1 MRGASGFFAVAV
13 AAWTTFE
20 VGTAGAVS
28 LRPNKATDETV
39 CDLTHDTNAFLS
51 SKVLVPAAADQK
63 DQVEALYRLAAEFI
77 ASNCRDGQILLLQ
90 GSASVNVD
98 APSLTEVAN
107 SACSVASVERTEI
120 RRAQGDRVKPGFQLR
135 CPISKHGA
143 LVKGLADRERAESFA
158 VIKARMYSKVG
169 GEAATSSSNTTSP
182 SKDACGKMTLASVIA
197 GGNCNDR
204 ER

>member
-13 AAWTTFE
+13 AAWTTFAA
-20 VGTAGAVS
+20 GTAGAVS
-28 LRPNKATDETV
+28 LRPNKATDESV

-51 SKVLVPAAADQK
+51 SKVLVPAAADPK

-107 SACSVASVERTEI
+107 SACSVASVERTEV
-120 RRAQGDRVKPGFQLR
+120 RRSQGDRVKPGFQLR
-135 CPISKHGA
+135 CMISKHEG
-143 LVKGLADRERAESFA
+143 LVKSLAERERVESFTA
-158 VIKARMYSKVG
+158 IKARMYSRVG
-169 GEAATSSSNTTSP
+169 GEAATSSSNTTST
-182 SKDACGKMTLASVIA
+182 SKDKCSQMTLSSVIA
-197 GGNCNDR
+197 GGNCK
-204 ER
+204 